1 MLHGVNVLEE
11 SLFFNLNPDE
21 FVILAYLISF
31 YITQQEL
38 TIEEQVALSSFLS
51 LIGQTLATNVA
62 DRILIST
69 HQFSAVQKQINE
81 LIEQNKQL
89 QKQIDQLNHRNQQL

>member
-1 MLHGVNVLEE
+1 MLYGVNVLEE

-21 FVILAYLISF
+21 FVLLGYLISF

-38 TIEEQVALSSFLS
+38 TIEEQVTLSSFLS
-51 LIGQTLATNVA
+51 LIGQILSTNVA
-62 DRILIST
+62 EQLLLST
-69 HQFSAVQKQINE
+69 HQVSAVQKQINE

-89 QKQIDQLNHRNQQL
+89 QKQIDQLNQRNQLL